1 MKKEVDN
8 SISKFSHI
16 HSITADFLAKKLQE
30 KGLPEFVSSH
40 GNILFQ
46 LSVQEKM
53 KMGELAEK
61 INRDKST
68 TTVLV
73 RKLEKD
79 GLIQIEADVL
89 DKRNRY
95 ISLTEKGKEYNNLT
109 RDLSKEL
116 QDTFYQGFSDKEK
129 EQLYKFLTRIEKN
142 FYIKKN

>member
-1 MKKEVDN
+1 MKKEISD

-16 HSITADFLAKKLQE
+16 HSITADFLAKKLSE

-46 LSVQEKM
+46 LSKQEKM

-79 GLIQIEADVL
+79 GLIEITSDEQ
-89 DKRNRY
+89 DKRNKY
-95 ISLTEKGKEYNNLT
+95 ISLSEKGKEYNNLT
-109 RDLSKEL
+109 KNLSEEL
-116 QDTFYQGFSDKEK
+116 QKTFYQGFSDSEK
-129 EQLYKFLTRIEKN
+129 DQLYDFLTRIEKN
-142 FYIKKN
+142 FYIKQN